1 MGEPPPSSSGTARR
15 LCCLFQPNGVHPSGW
30 ELPVLE
36 GPLDLS
42 TLPRVLSP
50 LARHGGNFSV
60 ITGLQNSGS
69 GHVQLTSAFLSGIPV
84 VRGKAGI
91 SLDQL
96 AASTIGKDTRLPSL
110 VLGTEPPRQGSTS
123 GEPISLSNTVSWNT
137 ERSRI
142 QPQIDP
148 QMVFDRLF
156 RVSNDSLAQRKNAL
170 RQSVVDLVAQDAKD
184 LRKKASGRDQEKL
197 DQYLTAVREMELRLQ
212 RLATAP
218 PTDSRAPL
226 IVPSFFLS
234 REHRQEH
241 LRSILEIAALA
252 LWTES
257 TRIVT
262 VMTAHGFSRL
272 DYGFIEG
279 VTGDHHGLSHHK
291 DLPDTIEQYNRIS
304 HWFMEQ
310 FAWFL
315 DQLKALPDG
324 TGTLLDSMLVLYG
337 SGMKDGNGHSPN
349 DLPVVVAGG
358 GNGPLKMGQVI
369 RTPAGTP
376 LANLLLTLAH
386 GLGMD
391 LSTLNGVST
400 GLIDALVSEAPTNQ
414 RR

>member
-1 MGEPPPSSSGTARR
+1 MGGPPPASNGTARR
-15 LCCLFQPNGVHPSGW
+15 ICCLFQPNGVHPSGW

-36 GPLDLS
+36 GTLDPS

-96 AASTIGKDTRLPSL
+96 AASTIGKDTRLASL

-137 ERSRI
+137 ESSRI

-156 RVSNDSLAQRKNAL
+156 RVSNDPLAQRKNAL
-170 RQSVVDLVAQDAKD
+170 RQSVVDLVAQDAKE

-218 PTDSRAPL
+218 PTDTHAPPL
-226 IVPSFFLS
+226 VPSFVLS

-252 LWTES
+252 LWTDS
-257 TRIVT
+257 TRVVT

-279 VTGDHHGLSHHK
+279 VTGDHHGISHHK

-315 DQLKALPDG
+315 DRLKALPDG
-324 TGTLLDSMLVLYG
+324 TGTLLDSTLLLYG
-337 SGMKDGNGHSPN
+337 SGMKDGNGHSPA

-358 GNGPLKMGQVI
+358 RNGPLKMGQVI
-369 RTPAGTP
+369 RTTAGTP
-376 LANLLLTLAH
+376 LANLLLTLAQ
-386 GLGMD
+386 GLGME
-391 LSTLNGVST
+391 LSSLNDVST
-400 GLIDALVSEAPTNQ
+400 GPIDALVGP
-414 RR
+414 

>member
-1 MGEPPPSSSGTARR
+1 MGGTPPSTSGTARH

-30 ELPVLE
+30 KLPVLE
-36 GPLDLS
+36 GSLDAS

-50 LARHGGNFSV
+50 LARHRGNFSV

-69 GHVQLTSAFLSGIPV
+69 GHVQLTSAFLSGVPV

-96 AASTIGKDTRLPSL
+96 AASVIGRDTRLPSL

-123 GEPISLSNTVSWNT
+123 GEPISLSNTVSWIT
-137 ERSRI
+137 ESSRI

-156 RVSNDSLAQRKNAL
+156 RVSNDALAQRNNAL
-170 RQSVVDLVAQDAKD
+170 RQSVVDLVAQDAKE

-197 DQYLTAVREMELRLQ
+197 DQYLTTVREIELRLQ
-212 RLATAP
+212 RLAAAP
-218 PTDSRAPL
+218 PTDSHDPP
-226 IVPSFFLS
+226 IVPSFVLS

-252 LWTES
+252 LWTDS

-279 VTGDHHGLSHHK
+279 VKGDHHGLSHHK

-304 HWFMEQ
+304 HWFVEQ

-315 DQLKALPDG
+315 DRLKALPDG
-324 TGTLLDSMLVLYG
+324 TGTLLDSTLVLYG
-337 SGMKDGNGHSPN
+337 SGMKDGNGHAPV

-358 GNGPLKMGQVI
+358 RNGPLKMGQVI
-369 RTPAGTP
+369 RTTTGTP
-376 LANLLLTLAH
+376 LANLLLTLAR
-386 GLGMD
+386 GLGME
-391 LSTLNGVST
+391 LSSLNGVST
-400 GLIDALVSEAPTNQ
+400 GPIDALMGP
-414 RR
+414 